1 MIQITPQMRLLVAVE
16 PVDFRKG
23 IDGLAALCRSAL
35 GSDPLSGALFIFRS
49 RNRRALKLLVYD
61 GQGFWLFQ
69 KRLCCLGKHG
79 YRENFQNRDAGGL
92 RAGVAA
98 VDWRGMAQICP
109 GVGIGRTD
117 ARIGP
122 GRSQPRLSSQRS
134 RGRGR
139 WDRGGEGPGPA
150 GGERGRLAWFQ
161 YRYPRV
167 LATIWR
173 ASDTMA
179 SRCSALRKLSA

>member
-69 KRLCCLGKHG
+69 KRLS
-79 YRENFQNRDAGGL
+79 AG
-92 RAGVAA
+92 AFAWWPEA
-98 VDWRGMAQICP
+98 
-109 GVGIGRTD
+109 T
-117 ARIGP
+117 
-122 GRSQPRLSSQRS
+122 
-134 RGRGR
+134 
-139 WDRGGEGPGPA
+139 GPA
-150 GGERGRLAWFQ
+150 ARLEVHQLQMLLWNGDPSGA
-161 YRYPRV
+161 RAAPM
-167 LATIWR
+167 WR
-173 ASDTMA
+173 A
-179 SRCSALRKLSA
+179 LPG